1 MAIAVADV
9 PRETQRLEEIS
20 LDLVDVGANVRV
32 DAGELEELAASIVEL
47 GVLQPVKVTP
57 MANGRY
63 RLLWGQRRVLASRQA
78 GKTTIPAIVD
88 IEDDQLADAGA
99 RRSIEQLAENLQ
111 RKDLN
116 PIEEAVAL
124 REVLDADKRSSTAG
138 LRGASLHRDH
148 GGRMSVRE
156 IPLDIIVTGRNVRDK
171 TDAGLVDSIR
181 RHGVLQPITVRAK
194 GKRFEV
200 LMGHRRL
207 QAVRELGLDTIPAII
222 DGQEHDDL
230 ILRQVAENVHRKAMN
245 PMEVARALEAYLV
258 AHPDMTKRELGE
270 AMGYSGQTAA
280 TFVSNKLALLRLPD
294 EIQERIERR
303 ELAEHLAIKQRARLG
318 DGRGRP
324 QVISEPDEDGRS
336 RSIGLEL
343 GRTPGGRPGRV
354 TIGVDHVG
362 RQADLVVEV
371 GELRLYLTLEPREAK
386 LLGRRLTQA
395 WEAIA

>member
-1 MAIAVADV
+1 V
-9 PRETQRLEEIS
+9 
-20 LDLVDVGANVRV
+20 
-32 DAGELEELAASIVEL
+32 
-47 GVLQPVKVTP
+47 
-57 MANGRY
+57 
-63 RLLWGQRRVLASRQA
+63 
-78 GKTTIPAIVD
+78 
-88 IEDDQLADAGA
+88 
-99 RRSIEQLAENLQ
+99 
-111 RKDLN
+111 
-116 PIEEAVAL
+116 
-124 REVLDADKRSSTAG
+124 
-138 LRGASLHRDH
+138 
-148 GGRMSVRE
+148 SVRE

-171 TDAGLVDSIR
+171 TDAGLVDSIA
-181 RHGVLQPITVRAK
+181 RHGVLQPITVRAR

-200 LMGHRRL
+200 LMGYRRL
-207 QAVRELGLDTIPAII
+207 QAARELGLESIPAIV
-222 DGQEHDDL
+222 DGQEHEDL

-245 PMEVARALEAYLV
+245 PMEVARALQAYLE
-258 AHPDMTKRELGE
+258 AHPDLTKRELGE
-270 AMGYSGQTAA
+270 AMGYNGQTAA

-303 ELAEHLAIKQRARLG
+303 ELAEHLAIKQRARLN
-318 DGRGRP
+318 DGRGHP
-324 QVISEPDEDGRS
+324 KVIGDPDDDGRS